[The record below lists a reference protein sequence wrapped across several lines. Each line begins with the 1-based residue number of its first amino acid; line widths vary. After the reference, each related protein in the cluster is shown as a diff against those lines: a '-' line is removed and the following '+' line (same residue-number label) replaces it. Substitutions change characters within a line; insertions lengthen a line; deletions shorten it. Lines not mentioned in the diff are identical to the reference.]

1 MKMKQK
7 MKRLLACTLA
17 FAMLMT
23 LSVVTEAQADEKE
36 TYPKTFRLN
45 TSDDI
50 WNLPAVTFTFD
61 EYDMDIANIKTSSPN
76 LIAKR
81 YYHYARSYEGG
92 TPMNIIM
99 MGFAAKKDG
108 TYTVTYD
115 IVKDKKVVSSEKMT
129 VYAYPTPIKSMLL
142 DGSSNLTYKYK
153 KQAKVKVELKA
164 GNKIKKLEVG
174 SYKETKPVP
183 DMVRTELTY
192 KTFKNGDTVKLSS
205 VAMWE
210 SEENGDRKS
219 DDYCGYLVSSLY
231 SQTPIKIT
239 YVDKYTKQEEEL
251 IVNLCGWSK

>member
-17 FAMLMT
+17 LAMLMT
-23 LSVVTEAQADEKE
+23 LSVVTEAQADVKG

-45 TSDDI
+45 TSDI
-50 WNLPAVTFTFD
+50 WNQQQVTLTFD
-61 EYDMDIANIKTSSPN
+61 EYGMDIANIKTSSPN

-81 YYHYARSYEGG
+81 CYHYANSYESSN
-92 TPMNIIM
+92 PVNYSM

-192 KTFKNGDTVKLSS
+192 KTFKNGGTVKLSP

-210 SEENGDRKS
+210 SMEDGDRKS

-251 IVNLCGWSK
+251 IINLCGWSK